1 MSRQP
6 SPRRRAA
13 AAGGVAAVVVSLV
26 VASPTTAATTPAAP
40 SAPAADLATGGVSAP
55 VPEIDWAACTG
66 PDGAPVPALAAFE
79 CATVEV
85 PEDYDRPEGPTSSI
99 AVTRLPAS
107 DPAQR
112 IGTLFTN
119 PGGPGGSG
127 VDFVQQ
133 SAQVAYTPEVL
144 ARFDVL
150 GFDPRGVARSTP
162 ATCFRT
168 AQAESDFLLT
178 GSPVVFPVTD
188 AEVAPYVAS
197 TSRLSTRCGVTAP
210 ERFDSSSTANVAR
223 DMDLLRQAVGDEGLT
238 YAGYSYGSVLGAT
251 YAKLF
256 PTRARALFI
265 DGTLDPATWVGD
277 PSGRDPLSVGVRTGQ
292 GVAASETFAEL
303 LRLCTEAGPEG
314 CLLAS
319 LGDPA
324 EVAEGALAGLRE
336 QPLTIPVEGAEPVV
350 LDYASTV
357 ATLFQLLYS
366 PLTFPLADQVLA
378 EVAVLQQAD
387 AAPEA
392 RERALVGVGA
402 VLGALADSGLA
413 PRTGTAPTLG
423 ARVGEEYPSVGGSLA
438 SLCSETARPGDR
450 AAYARLADAQDE
462 VAPHFGRFR
471 AWVGLQ
477 CEGLGA
483 QDPDAYLGPW
493 DQDTEIPVLVAGT
506 TSDPATA
513 YDFTAPYAASFPDGR
528 LLTVEGVGHTTIGVS
543 ACADALVTRYLVDVE
558 APESGAVCGQD
569 VPAFPPRAVAPPHAR
584 TLATDDGVAAAAREA
599 LERTAV
605 LTGSR

>member
-1 MSRQP
+1 MSRQT

-85 PEDYDRPEGPTSSI
+85 PEDYDRPDGPTSSI

-133 SAQVAYTPEVL
+133 TGEIAYTPEVR

-168 AQAESDFLLT
+168 AQAETDFLLQQA
-178 GSPVVFPVTD
+178 PIAFPVTD
-188 AEVAPYVAS
+188 AEVAPFLASNARLTARCGS
-197 TSRLSTRCGVTAP
+197 TSSERL
-210 ERFDSSSTANVAR
+210 DSSSTANVAR

-292 GVAASETFAEL
+292 GVAASETFDEL
-303 LRLCTEAGPEG
+303 LRLCAEAGPEG
-314 CLLAS
+314 CYLAQ

-324 EVAEGALAGLRE
+324 EVAEAALQGLRE
-336 QPLTIPVEGAEPVV
+336 EPLTIPVEGEPVV
-350 LDYASTV
+350 LDYATTV
-357 ATLFQLLYS
+357 ATVFTLLYN
-366 PLTFPLADQVLA
+366 PATFTLVDQTLA
-378 EVAVLQQAD
+378 EVFVLQQAGTT
-387 AAPEA
+387 PEV
-392 RERALVGVGA
+392 RERALVRTGA
-402 VLGALADSGLA
+402 VLAALEDAGLTATRGAA
-413 PRTGTAPTLG
+413 PSPAG
-423 ARVGEEYPSVGGSLA
+423 RVGEEYPSIGGANA
-438 SLCSETARPGDR
+438 SLCAETARPGSR
-450 AAYARLADAQDE
+450 AAYAPLAEAQDE

-471 AWVGLQ
+471 AWVGVQ

-483 QDPDAYLGPW
+483 EDPDAYLGPW

-528 LLTVEGVGHTTIGVS
+528 LLTVEGVGHTTIGLS
-543 ACADALVTRYLVDVE
+543 ACADAIVTRYLVDVE
-558 APESGAVCGQD
+558 APASGAVCGQD
-569 VPAFPPRAVAPPHAR
+569 VPAFPPLAVAPPQAR
-584 TLATDDGVAAAAREA
+584 TLAAEEDVVAAEAREA